1 MRYFIVLLISLLI
14 FGCDTTTESCHL
26 DKVDSLIV
34 AEKYDSAYHEVL
46 NYSPQYDDEKDL
58 AHYRLLLTQTSYLT
72 YNTLTTD
79 SIIDKAI
86 AYYEKSDDLIRLA
99 ESYYYKASS
108 LHDRNNNQR
117 AIEFYKKAEEVADGS
132 KDLRLQYKIAESM
145 VKINN
150 QSRNYNLQLSYA
162 RKALGYALES
172 ENKNWIAYSY
182 FNLSNAFQ
190 NLEKV
195 DSLSFYARN
204 LIPVLEDIYPD
215 DLPHFLS
222 CIGFMYF
229 KNGDLE
235 NAKKYYKEALTH
247 KEVAQTM
254 VNLADVYVE
263 EGNEEE
269 AYRLWQKAFLS
280 VDEGDEKDVIMF
292 NILQYDLEHKKS
304 LEDACERMY
313 RIYAIKDSMTYALK
327 DRTIQDL
334 QQRYDEEALSHFYE
348 RKLMR
353 WMIYTLVLILLVLL
367 LISYVRFKK
376 YHSNLLMAK
385 HQMLILKYNDEISQL
400 TAQCLL
406 AKHDIS
412 NYKSMIADYTSQIR
426 VLELSGDN
434 ADQLIEEKNKHI
446 DDLVK
451 KNEELEESYND
462 AKLQKEVLKQKIKEF
477 VETSSPLLNRGK
489 ILYDTLLN
497 NQTIVSWNK
506 EDFRCFVEYYKALH
520 IKEYESIVSHYK
532 KLTYHNVLYLIL
544 CEMGLDSKAIS
555 QIMGI
560 SPESI
565 RTIKHRLQKK
575 LRA

>member
-1 MRYFIVLLISLLI
+1 
-14 FGCDTTTESCHL
+14 
-26 DKVDSLIV
+26 
-34 AEKYDSAYHEVL
+34 
-46 NYSPQYDDEKDL
+46 
-58 AHYRLLLTQTSYLT
+58 
-72 YNTLTTD
+72 TLTTD

-86 AYYEKSDDLIRLA
+86 ANYEKSDDLIKLA

-195 DSLSFYARN
+195 DSLSFYARK

-353 WMIYTLVLILLVLL
+353 WMIATLALIVII
-367 LISYVRFKK
+367 LIVIGYVGYKR
-376 YHSNLLMAK
+376 YHSKLLMAK
-385 HQMLILKYNDEISQL
+385 HQMLINQYINEIDQL
-400 TAQCLL
+400 SAQCNM
-406 AKHDIS
+406 AQNDIS
-412 NYKSMIADYTSQIR
+412 NYKAMIADYTSQIR

-506 EDFRCFVEYYKALH
+506 EDFRCFVEYYIALH